1 MASGEPSK
9 PEGDPMDNF
18 YTAVKR
24 PFVSRSCVLSAT
36 LLAILVSA
44 LVCSIAS
51 AQRSPS
57 AEKYATLLVGG
68 DVQWSLYRRPPTV
81 LFTISDPNDPDWRA
95 SPYLNQGASKA
106 AWQSLQP
113 DVPKSESNHKII
125 DYNLHFAST
134 EESVNYPLAKLIP
147 TFKAADLVFLNL
159 ETPLSDTAPMD
170 GLSRTPEAFAGALSR
185 AGVTLVNIAN
195 NHTFDTQNQGFL
207 DTLRS
212 LSAANIPF
220 IGGGHDLAEA
230 RKPVI
235 FVRNG
240 ICIGFLG
247 YAQFSNMGEPA
258 FAADHRAGI
267 APMDPI
273 LIAADIKMLRPHVD
287 LIAVSIH
294 WGEDKSANVSPAN
307 RKLAHELIEAGADI
321 ILGSHTPFPKGI
333 EVYRGK
339 TIIYSPSHVAI
350 AHNYTDW
357 GDNELLRLTLSRHAV
372 QKIEI
377 LPIAGTG
384 QQLAQPYLLHG
395 PQARAVLDA
404 VQSRSAVL
412 DTSVTIKGDEG
423 VIEIPRR

>member
-1 MASGEPSK
+1 MPTLYTAQMSK
-9 PEGDPMDNF
+9 P
-18 YTAVKR
+18 AR
-24 PFVSRSCVLSAT
+24 
-36 LLAILVSA
+36 LLASLA
-44 LVCSIAS
+44 LVATSLP
-51 AQRSPS
+51 AQAP
-57 AEKYATLLVGG
+57 EKQATLLVGG
-68 DVQWSLYRRPPTV
+68 DVQWSLTLRPPTV
-81 LFTISDPNDPDWRA
+81 LFTTPDPNDPDWRA
-95 SPYLNQGASKA
+95 SPYLNQGSSRA
-106 AWQSLQP
+106 AFEALQP
-113 DVPKSESNHKII
+113 TSTKLESKHKSI
-125 DYNLHFAST
+125 DYGLHFSST

-170 GLSRTPEAFAGALSR
+170 GLSRTPEAFASALSQ
-185 AGVTLVNIAN
+185 AGVSLVTIAN

-207 DTLRS
+207 DTMRA
-212 LSAANIPF
+212 LSAASVPY

-230 RKPVI
+230 RKPI
-235 FVRNG
+235 ILTRNG
-240 ICIGFLG
+240 IRIGFLG

-273 LIAADIKMLRPHVD
+273 LIAADIKALRPQVD

-294 WGEDKSANVSPAN
+294 WGEDKSANVSRAN
-307 RKLAHELIEAGADI
+307 RKLAHQLIDSGADI

-333 EVYRGK
+333 EIYHGK
-339 TIIYSPSHVAI
+339 PIIYSPSHVAI

-357 GDNELLRLTLSRHAV
+357 GDNELLRLTLTLHHVS
-372 QKIEI
+372 QIEI

-395 PQARAVLDA
+395 AAAQTLLTA

-412 DTSVTIKGDEG
+412 DTPVTIEGDEG
-423 VIEIPRR
+423 LIKIP

>member
-1 MASGEPSK
+1 MPTLYTPQMSK
-9 PEGDPMDNF
+9 P
-18 YTAVKR
+18 ARV
-24 PFVSRSCVLSAT
+24 
-36 LLAILVSA
+36 LLA
-44 LVCSIAS
+44 SIALLTIAG
-51 AQRSPS
+51 AQSP
-57 AEKYATLLVGG
+57 EKQATLLVGG
-68 DVQWSLYRRPPTV
+68 DVQWSLTLRPPTV
-81 LFTISDPNDPDWRA
+81 LFTTPDPNDQDWRA
-95 SPYLNQGASKA
+95 SPYLNQGPSKA
-106 AWQSLQP
+106 AYQALQP
-113 DVPKSESNHKII
+113 TTPKPESKHKSI
-125 DYNLHFAST
+125 DYGLHFAST
-134 EESVNYPLAKLIP
+134 EDSVNYPLAKLIP
-147 TFKAADLVFLNL
+147 TFKSADLVFLNL

-170 GLSRTPEAFAGALSR
+170 GLSRTPTAFASALSH

-207 DTLRS
+207 DTMRA
-212 LSAANIPF
+212 LSAASVPY

-235 FVRNG
+235 LTRNG
-240 ICIGFLG
+240 IRIGFLG

-273 LIAADIKMLRPHVD
+273 LIAADIKALRPQVD

-307 RKLAHELIEAGADI
+307 RALAHQLIDAGADI

-333 EVYRGK
+333 EIYHGK

-357 GDNELLRLTLSRHAV
+357 GDNELLRLTLTPHHVR
-372 QKIEI
+372 QIEI

-384 QQLAQPYLLHG
+384 LQLAQPFLLHG
-395 PQARAVLDA
+395 PAARALLIA
-404 VQSRSAVL
+404 VQSRSVVL
-412 DTSVTIKGDEG
+412 DTSVTIEGDEG
-423 VIEIPRR
+423 IIKIP